1 MVYND
6 REGSGAPENATH
18 KGRRSGLAGF
28 WDQVQTFFW
37 NIIHR
42 PTWVDYVDIL
52 IIAFLI
58 YQLVKLTRQTRA
70 VQVLRGLAIIIVA
83 SYISELIGLTALN
96 WLLRT
101 ILNNGVIALMIL
113 FQPELRKALEQI
125 GRSTKLDRSTQR
137 DESERVVD
145 EITQCLLHLS
155 RRRVGAL
162 IVFEQKTG
170 LKDVTE
176 TGTAID
182 SLISAPLLEN
192 IFEPNT
198 PLHDGAV
205 IIRGQRIVAAACV
218 LELTKSSAVSH
229 DLGTR
234 HRAGLGVS
242 ENSDAVVLIVS
253 EETGIISMAREG
265 KLTRHLDAEA
275 IRKQLRDMYHEE
287 HSRLWRLTHR
297 ALFGSRKGGADRDE

>member
-1 MVYND
+1 M
-6 REGSGAPENATH
+6 
-18 KGRRSGLAGF
+18 AGF
-28 WDQVQTFFW
+28 WDQIQAFFW

-42 PTWVDYVDIL
+42 PTWIDYVDIA

-58 YQLVKLTRQTRA
+58 YQLVLLTRQTRA
-70 VQVLRGLAIIIVA
+70 IQVLKGLAVIIVA
-83 SYISELIGLTALN
+83 SYLSELIGLTALN
-96 WLLRT
+96 WVLRS
-101 ILNNGVIALMIL
+101 ILNNGVIALLIL
-113 FQPELRKALEQI
+113 FQPELRRALEQL
-125 GRSTKLDRSTQR
+125 GRTAKLDRSVQQ

-145 EITQCLLHLS
+145 EITQCLLRLS

-162 IVFEQKTG
+162 IVFEQRTG
-170 LKDVTE
+170 LKDITE

-205 IIRGQRIVAAACV
+205 IIRGQRIVSAACV
-218 LELTKSSAVSH
+218 LTLSENSSISR

-242 ENSDAVVLIVS
+242 ETTDALVLIVS
-253 EETGIISMAREG
+253 EETGIISMARGG
-265 KLTRHLDAEA
+265 KLTRHLDAEGL
-275 IRKQLRDMYHEE
+275 RKLLREMYHEN
-287 HSRLWRLTHR
+287 HSRLWRWTHR
-297 ALFGSRKGGADRDE
+297 PRAAEKGGGGRDE

>member
-1 MVYND
+1 MA
-6 REGSGAPENATH
+6 EIWS
-18 KGRRSGLAGF
+18 
-28 WDQVQTFFW
+28 QVQTFFW

-58 YQLVKLTRQTRA
+58 YQLIKLTRQTRA
-70 VQVLRGLAIIIVA
+70 VQVLKGLGIIIVA
-83 SYISELIGLTALN
+83 SYISELMGLTALN
-96 WLLRT
+96 WLLRS
-101 ILNNGVIALMIL
+101 ILNNGVIVLIIL
-113 FQPELRKALEQI
+113 FTPELRRALEQI
-125 GRSTKLDRSTQR
+125 GRSTKLDRSTER

-145 EITQCLLHLS
+145 EITQCLLRLS

-205 IIRGQRIVAAACV
+205 IIRGQRIVSAACV
-218 LELTKSSAVSH
+218 LDLTKNGAISR

-234 HRAGLGVS
+234 HRAGLGVT
-242 ENSDAVVLIVS
+242 ETTDAIVFIVS
-253 EETGIISMAREG
+253 EETGIISLARGG

-275 IRKQLRDMYHEE
+275 IRTELRQIYHEE

-297 ALFGSRKGGADRDE
+297 ALSGGVKGGDGRDE